1 MAWNEPGGKRRDP
14 WGNGNGGGKDQPPD
28 LEQMLRRIKSTVMSL
43 FGAGGQRGSG
53 SDDSEGGGSSGP
65 GFGTILIA
73 GVVLLVGWALY
84 NSFHVIDQRERG
96 VVLRMGEYVRTLEP
110 GLQFTLPP
118 PIEEVFTVA
127 VTQVR
132 SSSDEVSM
140 LTADENL
147 IFIDFAIQFDIKD
160 PRAFLFKVRDPEQ
173 SLSEA
178 AESAVRQV
186 VGSRTLDQVLVGAR
200 AEITLEA
207 LGQIQDL
214 VDRYE
219 TGINVRA
226 LNFQDVRVPD
236 QVKEAFDDAI
246 KAREDEQR
254 LANEAK
260 AYASKVVPEARGRAA
275 RILAEAQGY
284 REATIARSKGEAARF
299 DLMVA
304 EYLAAPEVTRKRLAL
319 DTLRQVL
326 VRTPKVLMDAE
337 AGSLMYLPLDKLLE
351 QARNGARDT
360 TAVGRRE
367 AQ

>member
-14 WGNGNGGGKDQPPD
+14 WGNGGGKDQPPD
-28 LEQMLRRIKSTVMSL
+28 LEDMLNRIKASFASL
-43 FGAGGQRGSG
+43 FGGGRRGGGDGGDGGGSG
-53 SDDSEGGGSSGP
+53 SGP
-65 GFGTILIA
+65 ILILA
-73 GVVLLVGWALY
+73 VLLGIGYLFFSSY
-84 NSFHVIDQRERG
+84 HIIDQRQRG
-96 VVLRMGEYVRTLEP
+96 VVLRFGEYVRTLEP
-110 GLQFTLPP
+110 GWQWHFPS
-118 PIEEVFTVA
+118 PIDRVYTVD

-147 IFIDFAIQFDIKD
+147 VFIDFAMQYDIKD
-160 PRAFLFKVRDPEQ
+160 PRAFLFEVKDPEQ

-186 VGSRTLDQVLVGAR
+186 VGSQTLDQVLVGAR

-207 LGQIQDL
+207 LDLMQKL
-214 VDRYE
+214 VDNYE

-236 QVKEAFDDAI
+236 QVKDAFDDAI

-254 LANEAK
+254 LANEAR
-260 AYASKVVPEARGRAA
+260 AYASEVVPKARGRAA
-275 RILAEAQGY
+275 RILAEARGY

-299 DLMVA
+299 ELMVA
-304 EYLAAPEVTRKRLAL
+304 EYKAAPDVTRKRLAL
-319 DTLRQVL
+319 DTLRQIL

-337 AGSLMYLPLDKLLE
+337 SGSLMYVPLDKLLE
-351 QARNGARDT
+351 QARNGARDN

-367 AQ
+367 GQ

>member
-14 WGNGNGGGKDQPPD
+14 WGNGGGNKDQPPD
-28 LEQMLRRIKSTVMSL
+28 LEEMLNRIKSSFMSL
-43 FGAGGQRGSG
+43 FGGGRRGSG
-53 SDDSEGGGSSGP
+53 SDGSEGGSSGP
-65 GFGTILIA
+65 GFGAILIVAVIVGVLWA
-73 GVVLLVGWALY
+73 GY
-84 NSFHVIDQRERG
+84 NSFHVIDQRQRG
-96 VVLRMGEYVRTLEP
+96 VVLRLGEYVRTLEP
-110 GLQFTLPP
+110 GLRWTLPK
-118 PIEEVFTVA
+118 PIEEVFKVN

-147 IFIDFAIQFDIKD
+147 IFIDFAMQYDIKD
-160 PRAFLFKVRDPEQ
+160 PVAFMFKVRDPEQ

-207 LGQIQDL
+207 LDQMQDL
-214 VDRYE
+214 VDLYE

-236 QVKEAFDDAI
+236 QVKDAFDDAI

-254 LANEAK
+254 LANEAR

-284 REATIARSKGEAARF
+284 REATIARSKGEAIRF
-299 DLMVA
+299 ELMVA
-304 EYLAAPEVTRKRLAL
+304 EYQAAPDVTRRRLAL

-337 AGSLMYLPLDKLLE
+337 AGSLMYVPLDKLLE
-351 QARNGARDT
+351 QARQGARDN
-360 TAVGRRE
+360 TAVSRRE
-367 AQ
+367 VQ

>member
-14 WGNGNGGGKDQPPD
+14 WGNGGGKDQPPD
-28 LEQMLRRIKSTVMSL
+28 LEEMLSRIKNQLASL
-43 FGAGGQRGSG
+43 FGGGRRGSG
-53 SDDSEGGGSSGP
+53 DSNEGGSGGS
-65 GFGTILIA
+65 GFGAIFVLAIIA
-73 GVVLLVGWALY
+73 AAVFLLFDT
-84 NSFHVIDQRERG
+84 FHVIDQRERG
-96 VVLRMGEYVRTLEP
+96 VVLRFGEYVRTLEP
-110 GLQFTLPP
+110 GLRFHLPR
-118 PIEEVFTVA
+118 PIDRVYRVD

-147 IFIDFAIQFDIKD
+147 IFIDFAMQYDIKD

-207 LGQIQDL
+207 LALMQTL
-214 VDRYE
+214 VDNYE

-236 QVKEAFDDAI
+236 QVKDAFDDAI

-254 LANEAK
+254 LANEAR
-260 AYASKVVPEARGRAA
+260 AYASRVVPEARGRAA

-299 DLMVA
+299 ELMVA
-304 EYLAAPEVTRKRLAL
+304 EYKAAPDVTRRRLAL
-319 DTLRQVL
+319 DTLRQIL
-326 VRTPKVLMDAE
+326 VRTPKVLMDADS
-337 AGSLMYLPLDKLLE
+337 GSLMYVPLDKLLE
-351 QARNGARDT
+351 QARSGARDN

-367 AQ
+367 GQ